1 MDYLSVNQQGWDR
14 RVQTHVTSDFYDVA
28 GFLKGNSSLQEIE
41 LAALNVAG
49 KSLLHLQCHFGLDT
63 LSWARL
69 GAKVTGVDLSI
80 AAIEQANSL
89 AVQAGLDADFVCTD
103 VYKVTEQVAGQ
114 FDIVF
119 TSYGAIV
126 WLPDLDKW
134 AQTIAS
140 KLNAGGQFYMVEFH
154 PAQAVFEGYSYF
166 HQDEPD
172 VEDEPTY
179 TENAGDETETFISW
193 SHSLSD
199 VLNALIRAGIEIESF
214 NEYPFSPYDCFDGLT
229 EESVEVALP
238 QGKASRLRYFVEQQ
252 GQRLPLTYAI
262 SGVKKG

>member
-28 GFLKGNSSLQEIE
+28 GFLTGNSSLQEIE
-41 LAALNVAG
+41 LAALNVEG

-63 LSWARL
+63 MSWARL
-69 GAKVTGVDLSI
+69 GAKVTGVDLSG
-80 AAIEQANSL
+80 AAIEQAKSL
-89 AVQAGLDADFVCTD
+89 AIQAKLDADFICTD
-103 VYKVTEQVAGQ
+103 VYQVTEQVAGL

-126 WLPDLDKW
+126 WLPDLNKW

-140 KLNAGGQFYMVEFH
+140 KLKAGGQFYMVEFH
-154 PAQAVFEGYSYF
+154 PAQAVFDGYSYF

-179 TENAGDETETFISW
+179 TENAGDETETFMSW
-193 SHSLSD
+193 PHSLAD
-199 VLNALIRAGIEIESF
+199 VINALISAGIEIDSF
-214 NEYPFSPYDCFDGLT
+214 NEFDFSPYNCFDGLT
-229 EESVEVALP
+229 EETVEVTLP
-238 QGKASRLRYFVEQQ
+238 QGTALRSRYFVEQQ

-262 SGVKKG
+262 SGYKKA